1 MARPCFESPLFYVPR
16 TPEFSPQQTQDLQIA
31 EEVLPIS
38 KEELLNWLRNYRD
51 EKGYIKE
58 YSVNF
63 EEELVQKIEQK
74 LAGETV
80 AHLRKVIKFFARSQD
95 RKELIETLKV
105 NRLTLVKTAQIL
117 YLFETDSRLVDIS
130 KLINLD
136 LTALNREVFLEHI
149 EKLSYENLRK
159 VVINILEF
167 EGLIVQSEEESEE
180 SIDDYSIQITDFE
193 LRQLLLE
200 Y

>member
-16 TPEFSPQQTQDLQIA
+16 TPEFSPLPSSSRETV
-31 EEVLPIS
+31 EEVLPLS
-38 KEELLNWLRNYRD
+38 REELLNWLRNYRD
-51 EKGYIKE
+51 EQGYIKE

-80 AHLRKVIKFFARSQD
+80 AHLRKVIEFFARSQD

-149 EKLSYENLRK
+149 EKLSYETLRK

-167 EGLIVQSEEESEE
+167 EGLIAQSEEE
-180 SIDDYSIQITDFE
+180 SIDDYSIQISDFE